1 MFNIKQ
7 KIYDLKHQQ
16 KELSDQMGAMLEKG
30 ETGEEYGKLEKQFDE
45 LQAQVE
51 KYERQLARE
60 GQFEGEGG
68 EGADNGIGKAFQGG
82 AQTKNVY
89 EGGIKSL
96 KGIKLESIKSFASAV
111 RKTLVEGTGSKGGY
125 TVPEDIVTRIY
136 SMIEDRASMLAYVRN
151 EPVTT
156 DSGRRTYKTRAQYA
170 GFQSV
175 SEAGKI
181 PKMSGP
187 SFGIVEYVITKRA
200 GILPVTNE
208 LLEDSDENIT
218 AIVMEWFAD
227 EAAATIN
234 KNVVALATAHEPVA
248 MTGLDSLL
256 AILATGLGSALRAI
270 STVHTN
276 DSGMLYLQSLKDGIG
291 RPLLQR
297 DFADPMRMLIGVG
310 AVTVPVKVWPNDVLP
325 NTEDG
330 KIPFIVGSLSEG
342 IFRFDR
348 KSLSIMSSDVA
359 SFDDNGTQINAYG
372 QDLTLFR
379 GIMRDDYKIRDA
391 AAFVYAV
398 ADPSAGKTLERILI
412 AQAPTKTAYT
422 AGETLDLTGLK
433 VLALYTD
440 GTYGDVTNVC
450 TFDPDDGDTLAT
462 SDTEVTVSCT
472 LGAVTKTA
480 TQAITVTKAAG

>member
-51 KYERQLARE
+51 KCEKQLARE

-82 AQTKNVY
+82 TQTAKVY
-89 EGGIKSL
+89 EGSLAQL

-136 SMIEDRASMLAYVRN
+136 KLIEDQASMLDYIRN

-156 DSGRRTYKTRAQYA
+156 DAGRRTYKTRAQHT
-170 GFQSV
+170 GFLTV

-181 PKMSGP
+181 PKVNGH
-187 SFGIVEYVITKRA
+187 SFGIVEYVIAKRA

-218 AIVMEWFAD
+218 ALVMEWFAD
-227 EAAATIN
+227 EARATVN
-234 KNVVALATAHEPVA
+234 NNAVALATTGDPVA
-248 MTGLDSLL
+248 VSGLDTII
-256 AILATGLGSALRAI
+256 AILTGLGSALRAI

-276 DSGMLYLQSLKDGIG
+276 QSGLLYLQSLKDGVG
-291 RPLLQR
+291 RPLLQP
-297 DFADPMRMLIGVG
+297 DPTNPTRMTLGVG
-310 AVTVPVKVWPNDVLP
+310 AMTVPVKDWPNDVLP
-325 NTEDG
+325 NTSAG
-330 KIPFIVGSLSEG
+330 KIPFVIGSLYEG

-348 KSLSIMSSDVA
+348 KALSIASSDVA
-359 SFDDNGTQINAYG
+359 SFDNNGTQVNAFG
-372 QDLTLFR
+372 EDLTLFR
-379 GIMRDDYKIRDA
+379 GIMRDDYKLRDA

-398 ADPSAGKTLERILI
+398 ADPSEGKTLESILI

-450 TFDPDDGDTLAT
+450 TFDPDDGDALAT

-480 TQAITVTKAAG
+480 TQAITVTEAVG